1 MTVENDPSSFLWRLV
16 PIGFATVFAG
26 AVPFVA
32 LGGIFSGVDP
42 SEAVETVAIITVV
55 VSFLALVM
63 LAPMYVVW
71 STAFVLL
78 LKYLPDTRYR
88 AALSTCL
95 SVVIGN
101 AAAFVF
107 MLKGASPD
115 GTTFAEMALLTFFTT
130 LVGVGLTWW
139 AFRNEVQT

>member
-1 MTVENDPSSFLWRLV
+1 MTVGNDPASFLWRLV
-16 PIGFATVFAG
+16 PIGFATIFAG
-26 AVPFVA
+26 AIPFVA
-32 LGGIFSGVDP
+32 SGGIFSGADP
-42 SEAVETVAIITVV
+42 SDVFLTIAIIIVL

-63 LAPMYVVW
+63 LAPMYVIW

-78 LKYLPDTRYR
+78 LKYLPDSRYR
-88 AALSTCL
+88 AALSTFL

-107 MLKGASPD
+107 MLKGAIPD
-115 GTTFAEMALLTFFTT
+115 GKTFAEMALLTFFTT
-130 LVGVGLTWW
+130 LVGVGLTWR

>member
-71 STAFVLL
+71 STAFVLPL
-78 LKYLPDTRYR
+78 CNEYR
-88 AALSTCL
+88 AST
-95 SVVIGN
+95 
-101 AAAFVF
+101 
-107 MLKGASPD
+107 
-115 GTTFAEMALLTFFTT
+115 
-130 LVGVGLTWW
+130 
-139 AFRNEVQT
+139 

>member
-32 LGGIFSGVDP
+32 FGGVFSGVNS
-42 SEAVETVAIITVV
+42 SEAAETVAIIT
-55 VSFLALVM
+55 FAILLLALVM

-78 LKYLPDTRYR
+78 LKRLPNVRYR
-88 AALSTCL
+88 AALSTSL

-101 AAAFVF
+101 AAAVVL
-107 MLKGASPD
+107 MLKGARPD
-115 GTTFAEMALLTFFTT
+115 GKIIAEMALLTFFTL